1 MSDPERLYP
10 GPSAMTDSEQTPA
23 TNNNN
28 QRGSHEVEAVPEEN
42 NHRYPDDVSYFFF
55 FKAMH
60 LYTGKNPPPTFLG
73 RVARALA
80 R

>member
-28 QRGSHEVEAVPEEN
+28 QRGSHEVEAVPEES
-42 NHRYPDDVSYFFF
+42 NHRYPDDVSYFF
-55 FKAMH
+55 
-60 LYTGKNPPPTFLG
+60 
-73 RVARALA
+73 
-80 R
+80 